1 MKLGRAI
8 ISLLLIPIL
17 TVCFHNTGVAANPP
31 AVLINEIAW
40 MGTAESANNEWM
52 ELKNTTDAE
61 VDLSGWIFKAGDG
74 QPKINLNGKIAGG
87 GYFLLERTS
96 DNPVPGIPADQPN
109 YSGALGNDGEILELF
124 DGSGNLV
131 DRVDF
136 SAKWKLNGAG
146 DVVGDN
152 ATKRTAERRVDGAWQ
167 TSLDP
172 GGTPRAENSA
182 GEPPASEPADE
193 NEENPDQGEDKTGEE
208 IKPPADTSSDAEIND
223 SQNSARLGEV
233 LINELVSDP
242 ADDEVEWVEIFN
254 TTSREWDLSGWTLE
268 DGSGAKTA
276 LTGKIS
282 ASGTEKYYVIEK
294 PKGNLNNKGDLII
307 LRDVKA
313 NLIDQLAYGDWD
325 DGSPENNAPVASD
338 PNSLARIM
346 DGYNTF
352 NNKNDFQA
360 TKKITPG
367 FGNIIEAEDDPE
379 SVKQSGV
386 CVDIIFTEIL
396 PDPAGEDGEDEF
408 IELYNFGKAEIDL
421 TSWKIKD
428 ESGKQ
433 FVFKKET
440 AGAGDGKQAGMILKS
455 GEYSAVYR
463 SESKLALNN
472 TKDFLEL
479 FEPEKEKA
487 CKSLNYEKA
496 TEGFSYSY
504 DFSEKRWVWS
514 EVATPDAENKIK
526 KMNAAPE
533 ADFNNPEKILAGI
546 PIRFDS
552 SDTAD
557 ENGDALKFFWDFGDG
572 IVNRLANP
580 EHTFL
585 KAGNFAVKL
594 AVSDG
599 QATSTK
605 EKVIKA
611 LAPGDDSADGKN
623 SGIDGDNEDSDITL
637 AKDQPNLTGLRINE
651 IFPDPSGSD
660 LDGEFIEL
668 WNSGGVRMNAINWIL
683 RDASA
688 SGKYRIKDD
697 LWLEPDAL
705 FMVKREISGLTLNND
720 TDKVRL
726 FNSLDELS
734 EEVEYSGA
742 MEGASYAKGENG
754 KWFWTTKVTPGEKN
768 IIAAAEIALKNG
780 SAKSGTVK
788 GVKNATAADDSEFQ
802 ALELDKVYEIEKG
815 EKISTRGIV
824 AVLPGVFGSQ
834 YFYIISGASL
844 SPSTNPAPEQD
855 KEDAVIAGAGGEG
868 DAPENCGIQ
877 VYNYKKEFPDLKV
890 GDIVEVR
897 GEITEISG
905 EKRIKTSMPEDMKII
920 QPGNPPEPARVT
932 GNGIEDAVSGGL
944 VKIAG
949 LITERKGYQF
959 YIDDGE
965 AEAVGY
971 IKKSTGIKT
980 AEVVEGD
987 EIELTGILI
996 RNDSGARI
1004 FPRGPEDLVK
1014 AKKTAALDGSGNGSG
1029 AEVQIAGELPP
1040 ADEWAIAG
1048 RDRKLQMFK
1057 YFLIIAGAAIIGLL
1071 IWLGKLL
1078 REKD

>member
-1 MKLGRAI
+1 
-8 ISLLLIPIL
+8 
-17 TVCFHNTGVAANPP
+17 
-31 AVLINEIAW
+31 
-40 MGTAESANNEWM
+40 MGTSESANNEWM

-61 VDLSGWIFKAGDG
+61 VDLSGWILKAGDG

-152 ATKRTAERRVDGAWQ
+152 ATKRTAERKADGAWQ
-167 TSLDP
+167 TSQNS
-172 GGTPRAENSA
+172 GGTPKADNSA
-182 GEPPASEPADE
+182 GEAEAGEPSEEDEEETEQPEDGASDE
-193 NEENPDQGEDKTGEE
+193 NGAPNDAASGDPESNSENA
-208 IKPPADTSSDAEIND
+208 ADGSLGA
-223 SQNSARLGEV
+223 ARLGDI

-254 TTSREWDLSGWTLE
+254 TVSREWDLTGWTLE

-307 LRDVKA
+307 LRDA
-313 NLIDQLAYGDWD
+313 RGNLIDQVAYGNWD
-325 DGSPENNAPVASD
+325 DGSLENNAPAAAD
-338 PNSLARIM
+338 PMSAARIM

-367 FGNIIEAEDDPE
+367 FGNIIEAEGATEDKD
-379 SVKQSGV
+379 QSKA
-386 CVDIIFTEIL
+386 CADILFTEVM
-396 PDPAGEDGEDEF
+396 PDPAGEDGEAEF
-408 IELYNFGKAEIDL
+408 IELYNSGQAEIDL
-421 TSWKIKD
+421 TGWKIKD
-428 ESGKQ
+428 ESEKQ
-433 FVFKKET
+433 FVFKKEI
-440 AGAGDGKQAGMILKS
+440 AGAGDKKQADMILKP
-455 GEYSAVYR
+455 GEYRAVYR

-472 TKDFLEL
+472 TKDGVEL

-504 DFSEKRWVWS
+504 DFSEKRWAWS
-514 EVATPDAENKIK
+514 EIATPDAENIIK
-526 KMNAAPE
+526 KMNVAPE
-533 ADFNNPEKILAGI
+533 ADFNNPEIILAGI

-572 IVNRLANP
+572 IKNRLPSP
-580 EHTFL
+580 EHVFL
-585 KAGNFAVKL
+585 KAGNFAVRL
-594 AVSDG
+594 SVSDG

-605 EKVIKA
+605 EKVIKS
-611 LAPGDDSADGKN
+611 LTPGENSGDNNSDGK
-623 SGIDGDNEDSDITL
+623 SGEADALGDREDITL
-637 AKDQPNLTGLRINE
+637 AKDQPNLTGLKINE

-668 WNSGGVRMNAINWIL
+668 WNSGGIKINAVNWIL
-683 RDASA
+683 RDKSA
-688 SGKYRIKDD
+688 SGKYRFKDD

-705 FMVKREISGLTLNND
+705 FLVKREVSGLTLNND
-720 TDKVRL
+720 ADSVRL
-726 FNSLDELS
+726 FNGLDKLS
-734 EEVEYSGA
+734 EEVDYAGA
-742 MEGASYAKGENG
+742 MEGASYARGENG
-754 KWFWTTKVTPGEKN
+754 KWFWTTRVTPGEKN
-768 IIAAAEIALKNG
+768 IIAAAEVAAKNG
-780 SAKSGTVK
+780 SVKSGNVS
-788 GVKNATAADDSEFQ
+788 GVKIAAVADDSQFQ
-802 ALELDKVYEIEKG
+802 ELELNKIYELEKG
-815 EKISTRGIV
+815 EKILTRGIV
-824 AVLPGVFGSQ
+824 AVLPGVFGAQ
-834 YFYIISGASL
+834 YFYIVSGAPTPL
-844 SPSTNPAPEQD
+844 PDNFSPEAE
-855 KEDAVIAGAGGEG
+855 AVGGEAG
-868 DAPENCGIQ
+868 KLTNCGIQ
-877 VYNYKKEFPDLKV
+877 VYNYKKEFPDLKI
-890 GDIVEVR
+890 GDIVAVR
-897 GEITEISG
+897 GEVTEISG
-905 EKRIKTSMPEDMKII
+905 EKRIKTSLPGDMKII
-920 QPGNPPEPARVT
+920 QTGSPPEPAGVT
-932 GNGIEDAVSGGL
+932 GNGIEETAAGSL

-949 LITERKGYQF
+949 LVTERKGYQF

-965 AEAVGY
+965 NEAIGY
-971 IKKSTGIKT
+971 VKKGTGITT
-980 AEVVEGD
+980 AEITEGD

-1004 FPRGPEDLVK
+1004 FPRSPDDLVK
-1014 AKKTAALDGSGNGSG
+1014 VKKAAALADDESGNN
-1029 AEVQIAGELPP
+1029 AEVEIAGELPP

-1078 REKD
+1078 KEKD